1 MSARLTPLLF
11 SGEGVREIIMPT
23 KTLLL
28 ILFLL
33 FASLCYAGDFTN
45 YVNPFIGTGGHGHTY
60 PGASAPFGMVQLS
73 PDTRI
78 EGWDACGGYHYSD
91 SIILGFTHTHLSGT
105 GVGDYGDILLMPTV
119 GKVNLSPGDANHP
132 GYRSRFS
139 HKDEKASPGYYS
151 VKLEDYNVK
160 VELTTTKRVGVHRY
174 TFPKTENAN
183 IIIDLQH
190 GIGPDHV
197 IESWIKVIS
206 DHEIIGFR
214 RSAGWAK
221 DQRLYFAAEFS
232 KPFATFETAVNDSLV
247 NNQKNAEGKNV
258 KAFVRFS
265 TKDGDAVIVKV
276 ALSSVS
282 AEGAMKN
289 MKAEVPGWDF
299 DEVRANAEK
308 EWNKELGKIEVSGG
322 TPDQMTTFYTALYH
336 VMLTP
341 NIFSDVDG
349 QYLGMDMK
357 IHRADGFDMYTVF
370 SLWDTF
376 RAEHP
381 LLTIIDQKRT
391 LDFVKSLLAK
401 YDESGTLPV
410 WELASNETWCMIGY
424 HAVPV
429 IVDAYMKGIRDFDV
443 EKAYEAMKHSAMMDH
458 FGLKEYR
465 EYGFVPGDKESE
477 SVSKTLEYAYDDW
490 CIAQM
495 ARELG
500 KNDDFKLFI
509 ERSEFWRNLFDPS
522 TGFMRAR
529 VNGGWVKPFDPA
541 SVNINYTEANAWQ
554 YSFFIPQ
561 DVNNLNYWLGGDSAF
576 SAKLDSMFYGNSNL
590 SGRSQSD
597 ITGMI
602 GQYAQGNEPSHH
614 MAYLYNYA
622 YQPSKT
628 QRTVR
633 LIMDSLYTA
642 KPDGLCGNDDCGQ
655 MSAWYVMSAI
665 GLYEVNPCIPNFQ
678 IGSPLFS
685 IIKIHLE
692 NGKDFQI
699 GMINNAHNNVY
710 INDAKYSSYYTGW
723 NIKKVLMD
731 LRADISKRDSKWKK
745 RVNTFT
751 SLDYAGVDFGTIM
764 NGGMM
769 LYSMSDHANDLWS
782 KRPLIAE
789 LPSVYVPGTTFVTVP
804 FVTATGKAFNDSM
817 QIELAC
823 TRPGPR
829 ILYTLSGE
837 KPNYQSMEY
846 SGSITL
852 RSSCMVKAI
861 AVATLDTLS
870 KSKVMI
876 AEFIKHVPIG
886 KITLNTTYS
895 PQYTGGGNNGL
906 IDGLKGST
914 DFHLPEWQGYEKEN
928 LDAVLDLGS
937 EKALSEISLGC
948 LQDNNSWIFF
958 PQWVEYSFSSDG
970 VTYSTPLR
978 IENNVS
984 PKDEGTLLKEFGSTL
999 NNVKARYIHV
1009 VAKNIGICPDWHK
1022 GAGGKAWI
1030 FADEITVK
1038 EK

>member
-1 MSARLTPLLF
+1 
-11 SGEGVREIIMPT
+11 MPT
-23 KTLLL
+23 KTLFLL
-28 ILFLL
+28 LFLL
-33 FASLCYAGDFTN
+33 IASQSYAGNFTN

-105 GVGDYGDILLMPTV
+105 GVGDYGDILFMPTV
-119 GKVNLSPGDANHP
+119 GTVNLSPGDANHP

-160 VELTTTKRVGVHRY
+160 AELTTTKRVGVHRY

-197 IESWIKVIS
+197 IESWIKIVN
-206 DHEIIGFR
+206 DHEITGFR

-221 DQRLYFAAEFS
+221 DQRLYFAADFS
-232 KPFATFETAVNDSLV
+232 KPFVSFGTAVNDSLV
-247 NNQKNAEGKNV
+247 NNEKNAEGKDV

-265 TKDGDAVIVKV
+265 TKDGEAVIVKA

-322 TPDQMTTFYTALYH
+322 TPDQMKTFYTALYH

-341 NIFSDVDG
+341 NILSDVDG

-429 IVDAYMKGIRDFDV
+429 IVDAYMKGIRGFDV
-443 EKAYEAMKHSAMMDH
+443 QKAYEAMKHSAMMDH

-509 ERSEFWRNLFDPS
+509 ERSEYWRNLFDPS

-529 VNGGWVKPFDPA
+529 VNGGWVKPFDPT

-554 YSFFIPQ
+554 YSFFVPQ
-561 DVNNLNYWLGGDSAF
+561 DIYRLTQRSKFVQQ
-576 SAKLDSMFYGNSNL
+576 LDSLFYAASDL
-590 SGRSQSD
+590 TGRSQDD

-614 MAYLYNYA
+614 IAYLYDVA
-622 YQPSKT
+622 GFPWKT
-628 QRTVR
+628 QKIVR
-633 LIMDSLYTA
+633 QIMDSLYTSGV
-642 KPDGLCGNDDCGQ
+642 DGLCGNDDCGQ
-655 MSAWYVMSAI
+655 MSAWYVMSAL
-665 GLYEVNPCIPNFQ
+665 GFYQVTPGKSFYNL
-678 IGSPLFS
+678 GSPLFQKD
-685 IIKIHLE
+685 KIHLE
-692 NGKDFQI
+692 NGKTFTI
-699 GMINNAHNNVY
+699 EANNNSSAAKYIRAKKINGSETHDVTFEHGTILSGAAVELEMT
-710 INDAKYSSYYTGW
+710 NDAKNPESEIHYPY
-723 NIKKVLMD
+723 
-731 LRADISKRDSKWKK
+731 
-745 RVNTFT
+745 
-751 SLDYAGVDFGTIM
+751 IM
-764 NGGMM
+764 NG
-769 LYSMSDHANDLWS
+769 DNFV
-782 KRPLIAE
+782 RVPLINA
-789 LPSVYVPGTTFVTVP
+789 PAKTFT
-804 FVTATGKAFNDSM
+804 DSM
-817 QIELAC
+817 GVTMNSSSGLWEAEIY
-823 TRPGPR
+823 
-829 ILYTLSGE
+829 YTLDGQDPTYHSTRYHSPIVLKQSGV
-837 KPNYQSMEY
+837 
-846 SGSITL
+846 
-852 RSSCMVKAI
+852 VKA
-861 AVATLDTLS
+861 VAYS
-870 KSKVMI
+870 EGEEWKQHPKVAI

-906 IDGLKGST
+906 IDGLKGGT
-914 DFHLPEWQGYEKEN
+914 DFHLAEWQGYEKEN
-928 LDAVLDLGS
+928 IDAVLDLGS
-937 EKALSEISLGC
+937 EKDLSEISLGC

-970 VTYSTPLR
+970 ETYSTPLR

-999 NNVKARYIHV
+999 NNVKARYIHI
-1009 VAKNIGICPDWHK
+1009 VAKNMGICPDWHK